1 MNLAWHGA
9 KPETTNQRKENSMAI
24 DKTRK
29 LSPAIKQD
37 DLDTLAALKDISGYT
52 PANPAYTLTK
62 VQTAQG
68 NMDAAQDAEVQAQA
82 AADAARDVATTA
94 EWAFHDVIL
103 GVKEQVRAQFGTDSN
118 ELQAIGL
125 KKKSEKAR
133 PGSKTKKPAT
143 P

>member
-1 MNLAWHGA
+1 
-9 KPETTNQRKENSMAI
+9 MAI
-24 DKTRK
+24 DKTRR
-29 LSPAIKQD
+29 LSPSIKQD
-37 DLDTLAALKDISGYT
+37 DLDTLAALKNITGYT

-62 VQTAQG
+62 VQTAQTG
-68 NMDAAQDAEVQAQA
+68 MSAAQDIEVQAQA
-82 AADAARDVATTA
+82 AADAARDGATAA

-103 GVKEQVRAQFGTDSN
+103 GVKEQVRAQFGADSN

-133 PGSKTKKPAT
+133 PGVKTKQPPT